1 MARSWKDNKEESP
14 LNVLG
19 IRTGE
24 RRADQSRSPDA
35 EQGQTSPP
43 DVPVFEEMDSV
54 GHVADL
60 IEQEQRNVHQQDP
73 DKDEAGHLHTRGH
86 SCPEGLVT

>member
-1 MARSWKDNKEESP
+1 MFWELEQ
-14 LNVLG
+14 
-19 IRTGE
+19 GE
-24 RRADQSRSPDA
+24 LTSPDA

-73 DKDEAGHLHTRGH
+73 DKDEAGHLHLKVYSQLQYLGMSAKKQRSKRRG
-86 SCPEGLVT
+86 